1 MIKIPKVTLV
11 CPHCSKVY
19 RRKREFELHK
29 STCRIIEEDISEK
42 DVEKRQD
49 FMSHHEL
56 CDIVKLLVREQ
67 NKLKNAVKTL
77 KTQLATIR
85 KKVSVE
91 DYLCNNVKPLCN
103 VNSFGEKLCMTMDNF
118 MELLDDK
125 IEKVLEK
132 IVLNAAPDLEE
143 IPIRTFTGHTG
154 TIYCF
159 DDNNWR
165 KMNDKDW
172 KMLSGVVIQSLMDC
186 LKKWTDKN
194 EHRLEEDAFSLRYN
208 TYVQKIMNCINR
220 IQPKLMAI
228 ICQRVKISL
237 NGVTTFEFG
246 GEAPRTRIGSVCGI
260 GNGSGTGSGIGC
272 GTGT

>member
-1 MIKIPKVTLV
+1 MLKIPRPTFI

-29 STCRIIEEDISEK
+29 STCRIIEEDICEK
-42 DVEKRQD
+42 DVEERQD

-56 CDIVKLLVREQ
+56 CDIVKLLVKEQ
-67 NKLKNAVKTL
+67 NKLKNEVKTL

-85 KKVSVE
+85 KKVSIE
-91 DYLCNNVKPLCN
+91 DYLSKNNKPSCEIN
-103 VNSFGEKLCMTMDNF
+103 AFSKKLSINMDYF
-118 MELLDDK
+118 LELLDDK
-125 IEKVLEK
+125 LEKVLEK
-132 IVLNAAPDLEE
+132 IVLNVTPELEE

-159 DDNNWR
+159 DNNNWR

-172 KMLSGVVIQSLMDC
+172 KMLSGVIIQSLMDC

-194 EHRLEEDAFSLRYN
+194 EHRLEEDSFSLRYN

-220 IQPKLMAI
+220 IQIKLMAI

-237 NGVTTFEFG
+237 NGVTTFEFTFS
-246 GEAPRTRIGSVCGI
+246 ENNPPCLVS
-260 GNGSGTGSGIGC
+260 
-272 GTGT
+272 

>member
-1 MIKIPKVTLV
+1 MKTSEKRKAKREINIMIKIPRPTLV

-19 RRKREFELHK
+19 RRKREFDLHK
-29 STCRIIEEDISEK
+29 STCRIIQEDISEK
-42 DVEKRQD
+42 DVEERQD

-67 NKLKNAVKTL
+67 NKLKNEVKTL
-77 KTQLATIR
+77 KTQLSTIR

-91 DYLCNNVKPLCN
+91 DYLTKNNKPVCNI
-103 VNSFGEKLCMTMDNF
+103 NSFGEKLFMNMTDF
-118 MELLDDK
+118 TELLENNL
-125 IEKVLEK
+125 EKVLEN
-132 IVLNAAPDLEE
+132 IVLNAACEVEE
-143 IPIRTFTGHTG
+143 IPIKTFTGHTG

-172 KMLSGVVIQSLMDC
+172 KTLSGVVIHSLMDC

-194 EHRLEEDAFSLRYN
+194 ERRLEEDAFSLRYN

-228 ICQRVKISL
+228 ICKRVKISL
-237 NGVTTFEFG
+237 NGITTFE
-246 GEAPRTRIGSVCGI
+246 IS
-260 GNGSGTGSGIGC
+260 
-272 GTGT
+272 